1 MNVEKERQPSV
12 GTRMKCS
19 KYILMLAVVPLLVVG
34 MTGALS
40 LHPESHYAK
49 IVKTVAHD
57 LPREHL
63 SRHSLDDAVS
73 QRFLENFVSTLDFER
88 AYFLASDIESFSRK
102 EKLLDNE
109 LRDGE
114 VDFAYEVFALYK
126 ERVRN
131 RTDYVRDLL
140 DKGFDLTVDEDYH
153 WKRKDAPWCK
163 DQAEWDDLWRKRVKN
178 EYIRRLVSEEINGD
192 KDAESEEE
200 QNEDQTEPGADAG
213 DENIEGADNSMAA
226 AADDEEIDEPASP
239 ADSTGEES
247 LDEEEEKEPVVEQP
261 KLTPEEHILER
272 YEQFLTTLEDSDSE
286 WVLQKYLSAFAR
298 VYDPHCDYMSP
309 ATAEDFDIEMKLSLF
324 GIGALL
330 RPDDGTAK
338 IVRLIPGGPA
348 ARDESKNR
356 LRPGDK
362 IIAVA
367 QDTEKAVSILHWP
380 LYKSVRLIRGP
391 KGTRVVL
398 TVIPATD
405 PTGTSTKTVALIRD
419 EVKLEDR
426 AAKSSVKLMTDSRG
440 DDYTLGI
447 IELPTFYADLKGKR
461 TNPDYK
467 SSSRDVA
474 RILREM
480 REDSVDGVVLDL
492 RNNGG
497 GSLLE
502 AVLMTGLFIKTGPT
516 VQVRERRVIS
526 ILPDNDPSVAYG
538 GPLVVLVNRLSAS
551 ASEILAAALQD
562 YGRAVI
568 VGDSKTHGKGTVQT
582 VLNLSRT
589 SPLGAIK
596 VTNALFYRIS
606 GGSTQLRGVT
616 PDIVVPS
623 AFDFMEF
630 GEDFLPNPLEWS
642 TIDTAIYS
650 PFGSLEGALATLAAR
665 SQERQEKDE
674 RLIAYHKLLDRIKEL
689 NTRETLSLNIE
700 ARKAQAKAEKE
711 LLDIQNDLMEQA
723 GDMGDDEED
732 EEDERNDVVEE
743 EALHILMDLI
753 HVSAQREKSIAEV
766 GIPAPLQPSIR
777 TKQWTD

>member
-1 MNVEKERQPSV
+1 MNR
-12 GTRMKCS
+12 S
-19 KYILMLAVVPLLVVG
+19 KYILIVAAIPLLVVG
-34 MTGALS
+34 VARALS
-40 LHPESHYAK
+40 LRPESHYAK

-57 LPREHL
+57 IPREHL
-63 SRHSLDDAVS
+63 SRHSLDDDIS
-73 QRFLENFVSTLDFER
+73 RRFLENFVSSLDFER
-88 AYFLASDIESFSRK
+88 AYFLASDIESFNRK
-102 EKLLDNE
+102 ETLLDNE

-114 VDFAYEVFALYK
+114 VDFAYEVFARYK
-126 ERVRN
+126 ERVRD
-131 RTDYVRDLL
+131 RTAYVRTLL
-140 DKGFDLTVDEDYH
+140 DEGFDFTLDEEYH
-153 WKRKDAPWCK
+153 WKRKEAPWCK
-163 DQAEWDDLWRKRVKN
+163 DHDEWNDLWRKRVKN
-178 EYIRRLVSEEINGD
+178 EYIRRLVAEELNGDDEPESESKEDTDETAPETDVDSQATEGGTGIRSEESDGASASTGD
-192 KDAESEEE
+192 DDAE
-200 QNEDQTEPGADAG
+200 EDGEPL
-213 DENIEGADNSMAA
+213 
-226 AADDEEIDEPASP
+226 P
-239 ADSTGEES
+239 
-247 LDEEEEKEPVVEQP
+247 EQP
-261 KLTPEEHILER
+261 ELTPGEFIQER
-272 YEQFLTTLEDSDSE
+272 YDQFLTTLEDSDSE

-298 VYDPHCDYMSP
+298 AYDPHCDYMSP

-348 ARDESKNR
+348 ARDESKSR

-405 PTGTSTKTVALIRD
+405 PTGTSTKTIALIRD

-426 AAKSSVKLMTDSRG
+426 AAKSSIKTMTDSRG
-440 DDYTLGI
+440 DDYTLGT

-480 REDSVDGVVLDL
+480 REDDVDGVVLDL

-516 VQVRERRVIS
+516 VQVRERRVVS

-568 VGDSKTHGKGTVQT
+568 VGDSKTHGKGSVQT

-589 SPLGAIK
+589 NPLGAIK

-606 GGSTQLRGVT
+606 GESTQLRGVT

-630 GEDFLPNPLEWS
+630 GEDFLPNPMEWS
-642 TIDTAIYS
+642 TISTAIYS
-650 PFGSLEGALATLAAR
+650 PFGSLEGSLATLAAR
-665 SQERQEKDE
+665 SKERQEKDE
-674 RLIAYHKLLDRIKEL
+674 RLIAYHKLLNRIQEM
-689 NTRETLSLNIE
+689 NARETLSLNFNT
-700 ARKAQAKAEKE
+700 RKTQAKAEKE

-723 GDMGDDEED
+723 GDLGDDDEEEAND
-732 EEDERNDVVEE
+732 KSDVVEE

-753 HVSAQREKSIAEV
+753 HVSAQREKAIAEV
-766 GIPAPLQPSIR
+766 GIHTPLHPVFR
-777 TKQWTD
+777 DKQWTK